1 MARRATR
8 TTCSPGAR
16 RRRSRW
22 RASHRTPRR
31 CSPASPGQ
39 GRRAPS
45 TTRSVPS
52 RCTAARPRHRPNGRL
67 ATAAPCQIRPA
78 EPADVA
84 PVVAIERA
92 VFSDPW
98 SANDFTE
105 CLAVGVPFLVALD
118 GPDVAGY
125 AVAHAAADEGEI
137 LNLGVAPRHRR
148 RGVGRALVERTLDGL
163 RSRGVSVVYLE
174 VRESNALRSEERRVG
189 KECRSRW
196 SPYH

>member
-8 TTCSPGAR
+8 TTCSPGAG

-22 RASHRTPRR
+22 RASPGARRR
-31 CSPASPGQ
+31 CSPAPPGG

-45 TTRSVPS
+45 TTRPVPS
-52 RCTAARPRHRPNGRL
+52 GCTAAGRRHRQNGRL

-105 CLAVGVPFLVALD
+105 CLAVGVPFLVALE
-118 GPDVAGY
+118 GQDVAGY

-163 RSRGVSVVYLE
+163 RSRGVRLVYLE
-174 VRESNALRSEERRVG
+174 VRESRSEERRVG

-196 SPYH
+196 SPY